1 MARAMLPQTIP
12 YPDPFLSLP
21 ASFGLLER
29 LKGWPLLEAALT
41 ITGTLK
47 EDDKKKKK
55 KRDHSLSPSVAFK
68 QR

>member
-1 MARAMLPQTIP
+1 MARAMFPQTFS

-29 LKGWPLLEAALT
+29 LKGRPLPEAALT

-47 EDDKKKKK
+47 EDDKEKKKK
-55 KRDHSLSPSVAFK
+55 ESFIVTLL
-68 QR
+68 

>member
-1 MARAMLPQTIP
+1 MARAVLPQTIP

-55 KRDHSLSPSVAFK
+55 KGIIHCHPSVAFK

>member
-21 ASFGLLER
+21 ASFGMLER

-41 ITGTLK
+41 TTGTLK

-55 KRDHSLSPSVAFK
+55 KGIIHCHPSVAFK

>member
-29 LKGWPLLEAALT
+29 LKGWPLLEAALI

-55 KRDHSLSPSVAFK
+55 KGIIHCHPSVAFK